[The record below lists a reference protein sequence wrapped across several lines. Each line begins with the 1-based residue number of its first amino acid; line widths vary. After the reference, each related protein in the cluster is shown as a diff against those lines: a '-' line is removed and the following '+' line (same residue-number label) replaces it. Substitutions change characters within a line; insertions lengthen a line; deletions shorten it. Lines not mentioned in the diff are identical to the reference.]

1 MLEVSG
7 VRVTYGS
14 SCAIEGV
21 TLSIANGEIV
31 ALIGHNGAG
40 KTTLLRATMGLIP
53 IAAGAIYFN
62 GLPSKPGRTAELVR
76 QGLAFV
82 PQGRS
87 IFRDLTVADNLQVA
101 LSGTQRRGLS
111 EADLLDL
118 FPVLTERRSQ
128 TAGSLSG
135 GQQQMLALALAL
147 AKGPELIL
155 LDEPSTGLA
164 PVLVE
169 SVFGTLARLRDR
181 LGTAFLVVDQ
191 NIDRLLAIASRAYV
205 LKAGRLVREGAARDL
220 ISEDLWKLF

>member
-1 MLEVSG
+1 MLEVSA

-21 TLSIANGEIV
+21 TLSVANGEIV

-76 QGLAFV
+76 RGLAFV

-101 LSGTQRRGLS
+101 LSGTQRRG
-111 EADLLDL
+111 
-118 FPVLTERRSQ
+118 
-128 TAGSLSG
+128 SG
-135 GQQQMLALALAL
+135 
-147 AKGPELIL
+147 E
-155 LDEPSTGLA
+155 
-164 PVLVE
+164 
-169 SVFGTLARLRDR
+169 
-181 LGTAFLVVDQ
+181 
-191 NIDRLLAIASRAYV
+191 
-205 LKAGRLVREGAARDL
+205 
-220 ISEDLWKLF
+220 